1 MCGPPCGLASEGY
14 TWSQDG
20 EELRRSLLT
29 LSAPLQWCGALSAL
43 GSLGLWWHIGFLEV
57 EVFGR
62 PCISQVLKGDL
73 IRISV
78 VIYTI

>member
-1 MCGPPCGLASEGY
+1 MCGPPCQLGSEGC

-20 EELRRSLLT
+20 VELKHSLLT
-29 LSAPLQWCGALSAL
+29 LSATLHWCGALSPL
-43 GSLGLWWHIGFLEV
+43 GSLGLWWHIGFLEA

-62 PCISQVLKGDL
+62 PCISQVLKGRF

-78 VIYTI
+78 VICTI